1 MADEQFEPKIVGFL
15 CRWCSYTGADLAG
28 TARIKHQ
35 PNLRPIRVMCSGR
48 VDPVL
53 MMESF
58 RSGADGV
65 MVGACLKGE
74 CHYSIGNLQAEGK
87 IEVTKR
93 VLRRIGLDPER
104 LVLRMMS
111 SAQGGKFVD
120 FVTEFQDSVR
130 ELGPLGSS
138 EGVSGDELELRI
150 AAAMNAVSDKKLRWV
165 EGKWLEFQED
175 GNLYG
180 ERFTLHELGRMYE
193 EVVLDECALQEIRL
207 RLEGSPMTAKAL
219 AAQTRLPAYKVVRHL
234 ADLRRMGH
242 VVLGATAAGEP
253 LWSAA
258 RSREPRFAAPR
269 AAAGTGGSGG

>member
-1 MADEQFEPKIVGFL
+1 
-15 CRWCSYTGADLAG
+15 
-28 TARIKHQ
+28 
-35 PNLRPIRVMCSGR
+35 MCSGR

-58 RSGADGV
+58 MSGADGV

-93 VLRRIGLDPER
+93 VLRRMGLSPDR

-111 SAQGGKFVD
+111 SAQGGKFVEY
-120 FVTEFQDSVR
+120 VSAFQ
-130 ELGPLGSS
+130 EAITQLGPLGTS
-138 EGVSGDELELRI
+138 EGVTGDELTLRLN
-150 AAAMNAVSDKKLRWV
+150 AAMNAVSDKKLRWV
-165 EGKWLEFQED
+165 EGKWLEFQEE

-193 EVVLDECALQEIRL
+193 EIVLDECALQEIRL
-207 RLEGSPMTAKAL
+207 RLEEKPQS
-219 AAQTRLPAYKVVRHL
+219 AQTLSGLVRMPAYRVLRHL
-234 ADLRRMGH
+234 ADLRRMGYA
-242 VVLGATAAGEP
+242 VLGATATGEP

-258 RSREPRFAAPR
+258 RGSVRHREASGGGRPSS
-269 AAAGTGGSGG
+269 AGGGSG